1 MHRILHAL
9 ATERFATLEAAGAAE
24 EWVLR
29 PLRRR
34 AAGKALR
41 DADAVTKLTDLAHLA
56 RVARLRTT
64 PGAAEVDF
72 DDALAVSAAY
82 DALPPRTPAALPI
95 QTLGL
100 LFGLALVVASGFAVF
115 AFTRPFAADGSG
127 VGRALAQN
135 FGGQV
140 ADVAN
145 GQRPSPEAA
154 LRRVFPLHE
163 LPAPAEGP
171 MLDLFAA
178 HLAAADDAARMPQVY
193 EKTRDVNRAFAQLGQ
208 PFYLDARHYQG
219 APLLYAFYKE
229 REDEGRAPGFAGER
243 VVFLWRLD
251 HLNISKAALGYT
263 HREADAALVLYD
275 QVEELLIRDVLP
287 ALAEGEKVEL
297 IDEASRDPK
306 KAWQDDIETRSARM
320 VRESFA
326 GAADH
331 DKLVELGSLLARRR
345 SIVKRWQSDL
355 AGQGKRLREPVRLL
369 PEADYVKELW
379 LLVPS
384 ASRREWE
391 EVHDALASKAVTAT
405 FEALRDRFADNVA
418 RHELQ
423 HRFDGQKTPECN
435 AASPCAAL
443 DIPAAVKTRVGP
455 RDDAPVM
462 LGSMP
467 GRVRNETS
475 AYLAEMARPGGMPK
489 MTILGLLRT
498 VLDREAWGDVYCNTT
513 LVLLDVLGAELGL
526 ADPGMPLVV
535 QGAVQ
540 RASVASLAALLFARG
555 DDDLRAAAGKKWR
568 DLYGYEVPAATMKL
582 VTQGRRWRH

>member
-24 EWVLR
+24 EWLLR
-29 PLRRR
+29 PFRRR

-41 DADAVTKLTDLAHLA
+41 AADTVTKLTDLAHLA
-56 RVARLRTT
+56 RVARLRAT
-64 PGAAEVDF
+64 PGGAEVDF
-72 DDALAVSAAY
+72 DDEPAVVAAY
-82 DALPPRTPAALPI
+82 ASLPARPPAGLPL

-100 LFGLALVVASGFAVF
+100 FFGLAIAVATGFGVR

-145 GQRPSPEAA
+145 GERPSAQAA
-154 LRRVFPLHE
+154 VRRVFPLHE

-171 MLDLFAA
+171 MLELFAA
-178 HLAAADDAARMPQVY
+178 QMAAADDAARMPEVY
-193 EKTRDVNRAFAQLGQ
+193 AKTRDVNRAFAKLGQ
-208 PFYLDARHYQG
+208 PFYLDARHYQR

-275 QVEELLIRDVLP
+275 QVEELLIQDVLP
-287 ALAEGEKVEL
+287 ALAEGEKVDL
-297 IDEASRDPK
+297 VDAPSRDPK
-306 KAWQDDIETRSARM
+306 KAWQDDIENRAARM

-331 DKLVELGSLLARRR
+331 DKLVALGTLLARRR
-345 SIVKRWQSDL
+345 AIVKKWQGDL
-355 AGQGKRLREPVRLL
+355 ALQGKRLREPTRLL

-379 LLVPS
+379 LMVPTN
-384 ASRREWE
+384 SRREWE
-391 EVHDALASKAVTAT
+391 EVHEALASKAVLAI
-405 FEALRDRFADNVA
+405 FESLRDRFADNVA

-423 HRFDGQKTPECN
+423 HRFDGQKTPDCN
-435 AASPCAAL
+435 AVSPCAAL
-443 DIPAAVKTRVGP
+443 DIPAAVKHRVGP
-455 RDDAPVM
+455 RDETPVT

-513 LVLLDVLGAELGL
+513 LVLLDVLGAQLGL
-526 ADPGMPLVV
+526 ADESMPLVI

-540 RASVASLAALLFARG
+540 RASVASLVTLLFARS
-555 DDDLRAAAGKKWR
+555 DDDLRKAAAEKWR
-568 DLYGYEVPAATMKL
+568 ELYGYEVPSATMKL
-582 VTQGRRWRH
+582 VSQEKRWRH